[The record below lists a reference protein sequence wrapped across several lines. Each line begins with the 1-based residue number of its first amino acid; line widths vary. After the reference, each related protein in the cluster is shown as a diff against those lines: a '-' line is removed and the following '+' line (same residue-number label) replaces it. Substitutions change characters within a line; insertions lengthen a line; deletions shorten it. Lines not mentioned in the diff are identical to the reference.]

1 MGFFKSIKKAVKK
14 ATKQVTKPF
23 ESVGKEIGRA
33 GDSVARDTG
42 RLGKKLDKEVRRQYG
57 GWAGTI
63 LSGGTNVGLR
73 IGMSNLEKGLGWIG
87 EAITPEM
94 PGLPEMPEAPT
105 YGQVQQNVQGSA
117 NVDLGGS
124 ESRRRTSGAAKGSR
138 KLKVPL
144 GGL

>member
-1 MGFFKSIKKAVKK
+1 MGWGSFTKSIKKAVKS
-14 ATKQVTKPF
+14 VTK
-23 ESVGKEIGRA
+23 EVGRVGKK
-33 GDSVARDTG
+33 V
-42 RLGKKLDKEVRRQYG
+42 DKEVRRNPG
-57 GWAGTI
+57 GWKGT
-63 LSGGTNVGLR
+63 LGTFGLNTTPRLVG
-73 IGMSNLEKGLGWIG
+73 KGLAAIG
-87 EAITPEM
+87 EAMTPEM

-105 YGQVQQNVQGSA
+105 YGQVQQNVRGSA

>member
-1 MGFFKSIKKAVKK
+1 MGWGSFTKSIKKAVKS
-14 ATKQVTKPF
+14 VTK
-23 ESVGKEIGRA
+23 EVGRVGKK
-33 GDSVARDTG
+33 V
-42 RLGKKLDKEVRRQYG
+42 DKEVRRNPG
-57 GWAGTI
+57 GWKGT
-63 LSGGTNVGLR
+63 LGTFGLNTTVKQVG
-73 IGMSNLEKGLGWIG
+73 KGLAAVG
-87 EAITPEM
+87 EAMTPEM

-105 YGQVQQNVQGSA
+105 YGQVQQNVRGSA

>member
-14 ATKQVTKPF
+14 AKKQVTRPF
-23 ESVGKEIGRA
+23 ESVGK
-33 GDSVARDTG
+33 DVG
-42 RLGKKLDKEVRRQYG
+42 RLGKKLDKEVRRQPG
-57 GWAGTI
+57 GWEGTL
-63 LSGGTNVGLR
+63 LSGGANVGAKYVVDTTKKTL
-73 IGMSNLEKGLGWIG
+73 KWIG
-87 EAITPEM
+87 EALTPEM

-105 YGQVQQNVQGSA
+105 YGQVQQNVRGSA

>member
-14 ATKQVTKPF
+14 ATKQVTRPF
-23 ESVGKEIGRA
+23 ESVGK
-33 GDSVARDTG
+33 DVG
-42 RLGKKLDKEVRRQYG
+42 RLGKKIDKEVRRQPG
-57 GWAGTI
+57 GWEGTL
-63 LSGGTNVGLR
+63 LSGGINVGV
-73 IGMSNLEKGLGWIG
+73 SNAMRTTQKALEWVG
-87 EAITPEM
+87 EALAPEM
-94 PGLPEMPEAPT
+94 PALPEMPEAPT
-105 YGQVQQNVQGSA
+105 YGQVQQNVRGSA

>member
-1 MGFFKSIKKAVKK
+1 MGFFKSVKKAVKK
-14 ATKQVTKPF
+14 ATKQVTRPF
-23 ESVGKEIGRA
+23 ESVGKEIGR
-33 GDSVARDTG
+33 V
-42 RLGKKLDKEVRRQYG
+42 GKSLDKEVRRNPG
-57 GWAGTI
+57 GWKGT
-63 LSGGTNVGLR
+63 LGTFGLNTTVNQVG
-73 IGMSNLEKGLGWIG
+73 KGLAAIG

-94 PGLPEMPEAPT
+94 PALPEMPEAPT
-105 YGQVQQNVQGSA
+105 YGQVQQNVRGSA

>member
-1 MGFFKSIKKAVKK
+1 MGFFKSVKKAVKK
-14 ATKQVTKPF
+14 ATKQVTRPF

-33 GDSVARDTG
+33 GKSI
-42 RLGKKLDKEVRRQYG
+42 DKEVRRNPG
-57 GWAGTI
+57 GWVGTVLSAGSNAT
-63 LSGGTNVGLR
+63 TRVGFDTA
-73 IGMSNLEKGLGWIG
+73 MKGVAKIG
-87 EAITPEM
+87 EALTPDM
-94 PGLPEMPEAPT
+94 PALPEMPEAPT
-105 YGQVQQNVQGSA
+105 YGQVQQNVRGSA

>member
-1 MGFFKSIKKAVKK
+1 
-14 ATKQVTKPF
+14 
-23 ESVGKEIGRA
+23 
-33 GDSVARDTG
+33 
-42 RLGKKLDKEVRRQYG
+42 
-57 GWAGTI
+57 
-63 LSGGTNVGLR
+63 
-73 IGMSNLEKGLGWIG
+73 
-87 EAITPEM
+87 M

-105 YGQVQQNVQGSA
+105 YGQVQQNVRGSA